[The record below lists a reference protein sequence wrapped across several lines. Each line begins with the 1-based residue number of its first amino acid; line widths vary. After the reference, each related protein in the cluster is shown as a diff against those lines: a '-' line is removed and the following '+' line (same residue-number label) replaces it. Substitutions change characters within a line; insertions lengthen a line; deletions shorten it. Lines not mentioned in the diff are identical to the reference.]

1 MLRLLQRKVKMSNIS
16 HFATLLGE
24 AVSKLPKK
32 PTSESHP
39 DPLERY
45 AALKK
50 YWALKDKLSGGKG
63 YQPSKTIEKAE
74 KKLDE
79 KISEPQ
85 RSDFQEGKVGDIK
98 YKVAYR
104 KWLEKKI

>member
-1 MLRLLQRKVKMSNIS
+1 MSNVS
-16 HFATLLGE
+16 HVATLLGG

-32 PTSESHP
+32 PDKRSHP
-39 DPLERY
+39 DPMKRY
-45 AALKK
+45 KALKK
-50 YWALKDKLSGGKG
+50 YWALKEKLSGGKG
-63 YQPSKTIEKAE
+63 YQPEKTIEKAG

-79 KISEPQ
+79 KLSEPQ
-85 RSDFQEGKVGDIK
+85 RSNFPKGKVGDIK